1 MVLNVYIGDEC
12 VYSLMEVYENNLTDL
27 QKLFLQ
33 NPIIINLEDIGII
46 PKLGSGWDGNAFAE
60 IDNEDYQ
67 SFVNETDRTYF
78 AFVLENKVV
87 EILNYNTPREI
98 AIMSSNPVV
107 RLEDY
112 PGTSKHFK

>member
-1 MVLNVYIGDEC
+1 MFLNVYIDHEC
-12 VYSLMEVYENNLTDL
+12 VYSLIEMSENNLTDL

-33 NPIIINLEDIGII
+33 NPIIINLEDVGVV
-46 PKLGSGWDGNAFAE
+46 PKVGSAWDGKAFEE

-67 SFVNETDRTYF
+67 SFVNGTDKTYF
-78 AFVLENKVV
+78 AVVLENKVV

-107 RLEDY
+107 RLEDR
-112 PGTSKHFK
+112 PGTSNNN